1 MDKAPEWIYAPL
13 NGDPA
18 LEKVLEAVENALGF
32 KLFIWQKT
40 FIERG
45 VYRRSGAT
53 TAEVLRELLRTNE
66 PPLDYTR
73 RPENRMADFY
83 RRELLDIK
91 ERLDAAGIPTRKVAT
106 SRQQLKEY
114 EREYE
119 NKNFKRFNAGW
130 TGREDKPGICKF

>member
-1 MDKAPEWIYAPL
+1 MDKAPQWIYEPL

-18 LEKVLEAVENALGF
+18 LETVLEAVEKALGF

-45 VYRRSGAT
+45 TFRRYGAT
-53 TAEVLRELLRTNE
+53 TAEVLKDLLQVNE
-66 PPLDYTR
+66 PPLDYTMPSR
-73 RPENRMADFY
+73 NRMEDFY

-119 NKNFKRFNAGW
+119 SKNFKRFNAGW